1 MRVTVAVVA
10 GIIAPAAVVAAWTVM
25 ASAILCKMMGQMA
38 AFVFPFDQWWQ
49 GLSWFHLNWQIVWL
63 GLLNVIASG
72 ILAALPVLA
81 IGMLWVRLWWRRPR
95 LSRLRFFARRRAIER
110 GDSDNHGHADYMT
123 IPMMRALFPSTPD
136 ARLAAWWWVRQTA
149 ST

>member
-1 MRVTVAVVA
+1 VIRIIVAVVTVL
-10 GIIAPAAVVAAWTVM
+10 IAAAAVVAAWTVL

-38 AFVFPFDQWWQ
+38 AFVFPFDQWWR

-81 IGMLWVRLWWRRPR
+81 IGLLLVRVTLKRPAVPVYGKTAWATR
-95 LSRLRFFARRRAIER
+95 EHMQAQGLSAGKNPF
-110 GDSDNHGHADYMT
+110 
-123 IPMMRALFPSTPD
+123 
-136 ARLAAWWWVRQTA
+136 
-149 ST
+149 